1 VSFAPFLHLNRFNVL
16 PRVCKTDLVQIA
28 IAADSRAFVPLP
40 LVPGRSLSVLRT
52 ALIQRQN
59 LRA

>member
-1 VSFAPFLHLNRFNVL
+1 MSFTPFLHLNRFNVL

-28 IAADSRAFVPLP
+28 IAADSRAFVPL
-40 LVPGRSLSVLRT
+40 VPGRSLIVLRT
-52 ALIQRQN
+52 DLIQRQN

>member
-1 VSFAPFLHLNRFNVL
+1 MSFAPCLHLNRFNVL

-28 IAADSRAFVPLP
+28 IAADSRAALP
-40 LVPGRSLSVLRT
+40 LAPGRSLIVLRT
-52 ALIQRQN
+52 DLIQRQN

>member
-1 VSFAPFLHLNRFNVL
+1 MSFAPFLHLNRFNVL

-28 IAADSRAFVPLP
+28 IAADSRAFVPLA
-40 LVPGRSLSVLRT
+40 PGRSLSVLRT